1 MLFRL
6 NPFHTPTVREIA
18 ARELEE
24 AERKLMEVERHISYY
39 VAIEE
44 HLRREI
50 NRLGE
55 YIDEGSTRDKPTLPK
70 PYATGGLVSNTDDA
84 SRWLDQPGEVLKPG
98 NVSVRSEDV
107 KINIGRP

>member
-1 MLFRL
+1 MAFRL

-39 VAIEE
+39 VALEE

-55 YIDEGSTRDKPTLPK
+55 YVDEGSVRDKHPLPK
-70 PYATGGLVSNTDDA
+70 PYASGGLVTKTEADS
-84 SRWLDQPGEVLKPG
+84 KPYIAG
-98 NVSVRSEDV
+98 
-107 KINIGRP
+107 IGKVEHI